1 MSFEVS
7 LIRPDRVSTFDIG
20 RSNDHKAVLHLANE
34 LAFSNDNLKHP
45 EDHLP
50 SIESLP
56 LHSANEFR
64 FFPFFHIHNKNT
76 HNDRP

>member
-7 LIRPDRVSTFDIG
+7 VIKPGRVLTFDIG
-20 RSNDHKAVLHLANE
+20 RRNNNKAVLYLANE
-34 LAFSNDNLKHP
+34 LAFLNGNLKHP
-45 EDHLP
+45 EDSLP

-64 FFPFFHIHNKNT
+64 FIPFFSYSQ
-76 HNDRP
+76 